1 VQVGPAQPRRPDPD
15 DHIERAVD
23 ARLVAWVQSPSGKD
37 DLLAWKRLL
46 AGLDYA
52 DPRRNLAAAQI
63 ASLRVAYA

>member
-1 VQVGPAQPRRPDPD
+1 
-15 DHIERAVD
+15 
-23 ARLVAWVQSPSGKD
+23 VQSPSGKD